1 MERSAPIPSASLY
14 GAGSP
19 QPPSLSE
26 SASSGVSWGAV
37 IGGAFVAAALSLIL
51 LALGAGLGLSSVSPW
66 SNSGAAAATLGT
78 TAIVWLIAAQVMAS
92 SMGGYVAGRLRTKWA
107 NIHTDEV
114 YFRDTA
120 HGLLVWAVGAV
131 ITAGL
136 LASAATSIA
145 SRATSAGAGASATM
159 MGGQGDAQAAGPHA
173 YYVDGLFRSDRQS
186 PDRSDAAV
194 RDEVGRI
201 LANAL
206 RHDEMSPTDQS
217 YVAGLVATRTGL
229 SQSDANQRVSQVLAQ
244 AKEAL
249 DTARKAAARLS
260 LWIFIALL
268 SGAFCASYAATI
280 GGRQRDHVKAF

>member
-26 SASSGVSWGAV
+26 SASSGVSWPAV
-37 IGGAFVAAALSLIL
+37 MGGAFVAAALSLIL

-145 SRATSAGAGASATM
+145 SRAGEQAGQLVAE
-159 MGGQGDAQAAGPHA
+159 GGQGDAQAAGPHA

-229 SQSDANQRVSQVLAQ
+229 SQSDAKQRVSQVLAQ